1 MTPNLPGKRL
11 ANGRKAALECLD
23 CMMAEEVNIQ
33 KLRVDFQAKFNLSP
47 VAFFQK
53 IVSPLITQSML
64 GETLS
69 EGGTSEQAEKIQDW
83 LRLANATMVGF
94 DLDKSDIDSE
104 GPDVS
109 EGNGNGKNGDS

>member
-1 MTPNLPGKRL
+1 MESNLPIKKY

-33 KLRVDFQAKFNLSP
+33 KLREDFQSKFNISP
-47 VAFFQK
+47 TAFFQK
-53 IVSPLITQSML
+53 IVAPLFTQSML

-94 DLDKSDIDSE
+94 DLDKADIDSE

-109 EGNGNGKNGDS
+109 EGNGNGRNGGS